1 MYHILEENVTL
12 VENIEKPR
20 QPYPSYEAVYILT
33 PCIESCSRLV
43 DDFSRKEG
51 PMYAAAHVHFIN
63 ALENSTFKSFTDLL
77 NKANASNDIRS
88 LKEMYVDFLVRE
100 NCVYTLDDERKF
112 LGLFGNAEAN
122 PAEIECELED
132 IAKQLLCVCVTI
144 GENPLIRYHRPL
156 DDKQTINRK
165 IPEHLTRLVQAELD
179 AFCATNPEFPP
190 PRDPPL
196 PSGTLII
203 LDRTIDHISPFLHE
217 FTYQAMVADLL
228 EVEEIPAGLKYE
240 YKYTQEDGT
249 TQDQEVTLIETDP
262 VYTAIRHQHIANT
275 TQKLI
280 DDFNTFLN
288 ENNISNTGGPTT
300 VGSLNDMKNM
310 ISNLPQYQEMKTR
323 FSAHMNIAVDCMTE
337 FKDQNLEIIGLL
349 EQDMACGET
358 PEGEK
363 PKNLVESLIP
373 ILDDPF
379 TSNMIKTRLILLW
392 IATSDTIN
400 EEDLESLL
408 SVARLDQ
415 EFKDAIT
422 NISLLG
428 VQLSKSANRQGQK
441 TKKGKKKQNLQQE
454 VPFHLSRYVPVVK
467 RIVQG
472 HIDGSID
479 QSLFPNYTSKNV
491 RQKSLRRDTAEA
503 VKEVP
508 KLRVYKTQW
517 HKKSTGGN
525 AAPKPPSGPPII
537 IFIVGGMTYSEI
549 RSAYEIAETFDREVY
564 IGSTHIIT
572 PDKFVEDL
580 GNLDKRLPPPKSV
593 VPPYTGTIHSAANA
607 NRVPPPRTTSSLTP
621 STKGYKIFKK

>member
-1 MYHILEENVTL
+1 
-12 VENIEKPR
+12 
-20 QPYPSYEAVYILT
+20 
-33 PCIESCSRLV
+33 
-43 DDFSRKEG
+43 
-51 PMYAAAHVHFIN
+51 
-63 ALENSTFKSFTDLL
+63 
-77 NKANASNDIRS
+77 
-88 LKEMYVDFLVRE
+88 
-100 NCVYTLDDERKF
+100 
-112 LGLFGNAEAN
+112 
-122 PAEIECELED
+122 
-132 IAKQLLCVCVTI
+132 
-144 GENPLIRYHRPL
+144 
-156 DDKQTINRK
+156 
-165 IPEHLTRLVQAELD
+165 
-179 AFCATNPEFPP
+179 
-190 PRDPPL
+190 
-196 PSGTLII
+196 
-203 LDRTIDHISPFLHE
+203 
-217 FTYQAMVADLL
+217 MVADLL
-228 EVEEIPAGLKYE
+228 EVEEIPTGLKYE

-249 TQDQEVTLIETDP
+249 TQDQEVTLVETDP

-280 DDFNTFLN
+280 DDFNTFLK

-300 VGSLNDMKNM
+300 IGSLNDMKNM

-392 IATSDTIN
+392 IATSDTID

-415 EFKDAIT
+415 EYKDAIT

-441 TKKGKKKQNLQQE
+441 TKKGKKKHNVQQE
-454 VPFHLSRYVPVVK
+454 VPFDLSRYVPVVK

-479 QSLFPNYTSKNV
+479 QSLFPNYASKNV

-517 HKKSTGGN
+517 HKKSTGGAN
-525 AAPKPPSGPPII
+525 VRFIYVYVSL
-537 IFIVGGMTYSEI
+537 IF
-549 RSAYEIAETFDREVY
+549 D
-564 IGSTHIIT
+564 
-572 PDKFVEDL
+572 
-580 GNLDKRLPPPKSV
+580 
-593 VPPYTGTIHSAANA
+593 
-607 NRVPPPRTTSSLTP
+607 
-621 STKGYKIFKK
+621 